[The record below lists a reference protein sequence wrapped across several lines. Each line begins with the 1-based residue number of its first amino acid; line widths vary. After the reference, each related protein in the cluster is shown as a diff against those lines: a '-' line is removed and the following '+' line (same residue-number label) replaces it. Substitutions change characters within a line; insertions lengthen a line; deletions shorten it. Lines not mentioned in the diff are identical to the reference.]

1 MVGCVEGICGMRPD
15 ADGLHICP
23 SIPAAWDGF
32 TMEKTFRGKKLS
44 ITVQNP
50 AHVQSGVASLT
61 LNGKKLDGDY
71 VPADALAEQNTV
83 EVVLG

>member
-1 MVGCVEGICGMRPD
+1 MSPD

-32 TMEKTFRGKKLS
+32 TMEKLFRGKQLS
-44 ITVQNP
+44 VTVKNP
-50 AHVQSGVASLT
+50 NHVQSGVASLT
-61 LNGKKLDGDY
+61 LNGKALDGDY
-71 VPADALAEQNTV
+71 VPAAALADKNEI